1 MLSSMDDLSP
11 AEQALLET
19 LRDRNPHS
27 VTDDNREIAK
37 SLVAKELAWW
47 CFGGYC
53 IALVG

>member
-1 MLSSMDDLSP
+1 MDDLSP